1 MTFTVLLILA
11 LLALVAAIVSAMGK
25 CPLWVPVT
33 LLCIYCLVEQL
44 PTGG

>member
-25 CPLWVPVT
+25 APIWVSVV
-33 LLCIYCLVEQL
+33 LLALYCLVEQL